1 MTRTEAIAKI
11 EATRAEFADT
21 VTKARNAARR
31 ITAEA
36 NAETTPWIAA
46 ELHAKARRMRN
57 VARTAIS
64 TWQERRY
71 YLTRGLADFT
81 A

>member
-21 VTKARNAARR
+21 VTKARAAARR
-31 ITAEA
+31 IRAEA
-36 NAETTPWIAA
+36 NANPMMRTDLI
-46 ELHAKARRMRN
+46 AKANRMRN

-64 TWQERRY
+64 TWQERRWY
-71 YLTRGLADFT
+71 MHRGLAEFD
-81 A
+81 AD